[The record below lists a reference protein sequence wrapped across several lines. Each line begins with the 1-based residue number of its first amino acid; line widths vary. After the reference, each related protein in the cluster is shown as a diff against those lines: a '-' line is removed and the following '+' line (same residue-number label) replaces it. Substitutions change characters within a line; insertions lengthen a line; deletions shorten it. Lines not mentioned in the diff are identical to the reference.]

1 MRRQGLVFHS
11 IGGKHIPTSL
21 LILIITTISITIRIH
36 CITLL
41 VEILLP
47 GLTVSLCNN
56 SVSTKATVTEVTI
69 CKTIIMHCL
78 AKLQDL
84 LTNVLVNV
92 PLKHDNLKS
101 PKNGLVS

>member
-21 LILIITTISITIRIH
+21 LILIITTITIRIH

-69 CKTIIMHCL
+69 CNTIIMHYL
-78 AKLQDL
+78 TKLQDL